1 MSPLDRRPSLS
12 RNYYRRVRNAF
23 IVAGGIHVAAFLAAP
38 PYLPSPPVMRP
49 DPIRLL
55 PAAHGWGG
63 ATIEPIPVAS
73 SAVSARAGAGNP
85 RASVLAGVLQSAS
98 GREGEVRS
106 EQWAPP
112 AAQGTGEGDAGVVA
126 GGAGEES
133 PPTYYGYDT
142 PPRAVRTF
150 EPDYP
155 SMARASGFEG
165 TVVINVNLDEH
176 GGIIR
181 AWVAS
186 ASAPETLIASA
197 LEAVYR
203 FDFSPGLLRGVPVR
217 STVAIPFRF
226 YLNKTS

>member
-1 MSPLDRRPSLS
+1 MSPLDRRPSL
-12 RNYYRRVRNAF
+12 RRHYYRRVRNAF
-23 IVAGGIHVAAFLAAP
+23 IVAGVIHVAAFAAAP
-38 PYLPSPPVMRP
+38 PYRPSPPVMRP

-55 PAAHGWGG
+55 SAPNGWSGVVVAPIS
-63 ATIEPIPVAS
+63 ATS
-73 SAVSARAGAGNP
+73 SPAGAANP
-85 RASVLAGVLQSAS
+85 RASVLAGVLQSES
-98 GREGEVRS
+98 GREAEVRS

-112 AAQGTGEGDAGVVA
+112 SAQAADGDDAGVVA
-126 GGAGEES
+126 GGADEES

-142 PPRAVRTF
+142 PPRALRTF

-176 GGIIR
+176 GRIIR

-186 ASAPETLIASA
+186 ASAPEVLIATA

>member
-1 MSPLDRRPSLS
+1 MSPLDLRPSLR
-12 RNYYRRVRNAF
+12 RNYYHRVRNAF
-23 IVAGGIHVAAFLAAP
+23 IVAGILHVGAFVAAPA
-38 PYLPSPPVMRP
+38 YRPSPRVMRP

-55 PAAHGWGG
+55 PAEHGWGG
-63 ATIEPIPVAS
+63 ALVAPFS
-73 SAVSARAGAGNP
+73 APPTAVSAAGRPGNP
-85 RASVLAGVLQSAS
+85 RASVLAGVLQSSS
-98 GREGEVRS
+98 GKESEVQS

-112 AAQGTGEGDAGVVA
+112 ASQAVGGGDAGVVA

-133 PPTYYGYDT
+133 PTTYYGYDT

-150 EPDYP
+150 EPGYP
-155 SMARASGFEG
+155 SMARESGFEG
-165 TVVINVNLDEH
+165 TVVINVNLDER
-176 GGIIR
+176 GRIIR

-186 ASAPETLIASA
+186 ASAPEILIATA

-226 YLNKTS
+226 YLNKIS